1 MRLTKFNDQENQ
13 ILLEIANEIEI
24 KKLNIKVFLP
34 SLFENKTKRCVSYNA
49 LKKQLNKLYIDKK
62 DRTSTLRT
70 KIINNKNIYITE
82 ICTQHQKKNILS
94 KYILQKIR
102 KIKSAK
108 NQNKSINVKKKRY
121 YLYFYTAILSHCCR
135 TRYKIVPNN
144 TKKY

>member
-1 MRLTKFNDQENQ
+1 M
-13 ILLEIANEIEI
+13 EIANEIEI

-70 KIINNKNIYITE
+70 KIINNKNIYTTE

-108 NQNKSINVKKKRY
+108 NQKKSINVKKKKLLFIF
-121 YLYFYTAILSHCCR
+121 LYSDSLALLS
-135 TRYKIVPNN
+135 YQVQNS
-144 TKKY
+144 TK

>member
-70 KIINNKNIYITE
+70 KIINNKNIYTTE
-82 ICTQHQKKNILS
+82 ICTQHKKKNILS

-108 NQNKSINVKKKRY
+108 NQKKSINVKKKKLLFIF
-121 YLYFYTAILSHCCR
+121 LYSDSLALLS
-135 TRYKIVPNN
+135 YQVQNS
-144 TKKY
+144 TK

>member
-1 MRLTKFNDQENQ
+1 MRLTQFNDQENQ

-49 LKKQLNKLYIDKK
+49 LKKQLDKLYTDKK

-70 KIINNKNIYITE
+70 KIINNNNNIYKTE

-102 KIKSAK
+102 KTKSAT
-108 NQNKSINVKKKRY
+108 NQNKSINVKKKKLLIKFIY
-121 YLYFYTAILSHCCR
+121 SDCFALLS
-135 TRYKIVPNN
+135 YQVQNSIKQ
-144 TKKY
+144 Y